1 MFGGA
6 HGSGTSLQNPAP
18 GASAKG
24 VPDCIC
30 DAPLWRRRLPAG
42 DFWERAAAPLRTLL
56 ERNNLT
62 SADVTA
68 VELLGGTSRV
78 PRLKQALSD
87 VLGGRALDM

>member
-1 MFGGA
+1 MGRVP
-6 HGSGTSLQNPAP
+6 GTR
-18 GASAKG
+18 
-24 VPDCIC
+24 C
-30 DAPLWRRRLPAG
+30 RLCNRAAWSVFWSHVRWSSWSHWPPAG

-62 SADVTA
+62 SADVSA

-87 VLGGRALDM
+87 VLGGRSLDM